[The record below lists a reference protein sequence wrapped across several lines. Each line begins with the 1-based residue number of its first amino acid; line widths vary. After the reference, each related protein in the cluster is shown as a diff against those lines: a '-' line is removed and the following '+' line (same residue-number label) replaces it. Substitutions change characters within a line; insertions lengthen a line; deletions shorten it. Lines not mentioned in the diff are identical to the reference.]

1 MVVELNAENH
11 TARFSDGS
19 MDSAQHQCPS
29 EPLTPIKVQR
39 RVAVPEMYSLESCS
53 GSPKHSVLR
62 ARRSSIEDIYDGL
75 HSAEPR
81 FSRLS
86 PSPPRRDNSTQT
98 TREVSFNHV
107 EIFPVDNNRKFT
119 SSRRTL
125 PFAGRTG
132 FGTKHS
138 PREKRSDP
146 RRLSE
151 EITDGLNCL
160 RGPKHH
166 SASSMLT
173 RKQMDEYLNVDVEEI
188 ERSSRYIRTHS
199 RSELDRKTT
208 SEPRTR
214 CIDRIAG
221 KIHRFCRRIAG
232 RPSHSYF
239 TPNSFF

>member
-173 RKQMDEYLNVDVEEI
+173 RKQMDDEK
-188 ERSSRYIRTHS
+188 R
-199 RSELDRKTT
+199 
-208 SEPRTR
+208 
-214 CIDRIAG
+214 
-221 KIHRFCRRIAG
+221 
-232 RPSHSYF
+232 RPSRGRGVLIA
-239 TPNSFF
+239 